1 MEPCRVWLR
10 LDMPDVYLERLRDG
24 FPECAFRRGPEA
36 ALDPAWLAGA
46 EVVYADE
53 PIPDAVLAA
62 MPALRWL
69 HVTWSGAYRF
79 LTPSVLARPVQVTTS
94 RGLHAVT
101 FAEFGLACIFALA
114 KKLPAC
120 FANQQRHGWEAPL
133 TETVAGKTLCVV
145 GLGVVGTELARK
157 AHALGMQVLATKGTP
172 GERPPFVAEL
182 GPPEAL
188 QGFLARADF
197 VVLCLPEAPAFHGY
211 FGEAELRAMR
221 PSAYLINLAPKR
233 CVDEALLV
241 RALKE
246 RWIAGAAVDALPREP
261 LPPESELWDL
271 PNALVTP
278 RVAQAIEPP
287 WALRLPI
294 LEENLRRFLAGAPL
308 LNAIDKV
315 RGH

>member
-10 LDMPDVYLERLRDG
+10 LDMPDAYLERLRDG
-24 FPECAFRRGPEA
+24 FPKCQFRRGGEA

-46 EVVYADE
+46 QAIYADE

-79 LTPSVLARPVQVTTS
+79 LTPSVMERPVQVTTS
-94 RGLHAVT
+94 RGLHAVS

-120 FANQQRHGWEAPL
+120 FANQQRHGWEAPR
-133 TETVAGKTLCVV
+133 TETVAGKTLFVV
-145 GLGVVGTELARK
+145 GLGVVGAELARK
-157 AHALGMQVLATKGTP
+157 AHALGMQVLATKATP
-172 GERPPFVAEL
+172 IEKPPFVDEL

-188 QGFLARADF
+188 RAYLGRADF
-197 VVLCLPEAPAFHGY
+197 VVLCLPEAPAFHG
-211 FGEAELRAMR
+211 FVGEAELRAM
-221 PSAYLINLAPKR
+221 PPTAYLINLAPKR

-241 RALKE
+241 RALEE

-261 LPPESELWDL
+261 LPPDSALWDL
-271 PNALVTP
+271 PNAIVTP
-278 RVAQAIEPP
+278 RVAQAIDPP
-287 WALRLPI
+287 WTLRLPI
-294 LEENLRRFLAGAPL
+294 FEDNLRRFLAGQPL
-308 LNAIDKV
+308 HNTIDKV

>member
-10 LDMPDVYLERLRDG
+10 LDTPDVYLERLRDG

-69 HVTWSGAYRF
+69 
-79 LTPSVLARPVQVTTS
+79 QVTTS

-133 TETVAGKTLCVV
+133 TETVA
-145 GLGVVGTELARK
+145 
-157 AHALGMQVLATKGTP
+157 
-172 GERPPFVAEL
+172 
-182 GPPEAL
+182 
-188 QGFLARADF
+188 
-197 VVLCLPEAPAFHGY
+197 
-211 FGEAELRAMR
+211 
-221 PSAYLINLAPKR
+221 
-233 CVDEALLV
+233 
-241 RALKE
+241 
-246 RWIAGAAVDALPREP
+246 
-261 LPPESELWDL
+261 
-271 PNALVTP
+271 
-278 RVAQAIEPP
+278 
-287 WALRLPI
+287 
-294 LEENLRRFLAGAPL
+294 
-308 LNAIDKV
+308 
-315 RGH
+315 

>member
-1 MEPCRVWLR
+1 VVTCRVWLR
-10 LDMPDVYLERLRDG
+10 LDLPDAYLDRLRTS
-24 FPECAFRRGPEA
+24 FPACEFRRGTEADVEPE
-36 ALDPAWLAGA
+36 WLTEAQ
-46 EVVYADE
+46 VVYADE
-53 PIPDAVLAA
+53 PIPDSVLTA
-62 MPALRWL
+62 MPALGWL

-79 LTPSVLARPVQVTTS
+79 LTPSVMERPVQVTTS

-120 FANQQRHGWEAPL
+120 FANQSRHGWEAPL
-133 TETVAGKTLCVV
+133 TETVAGKTLFVA
-145 GLGVVGTELARK
+145 GLGVVGTQLARK
-157 AHALGMQVLATKGTP
+157 AHALGMQVIATKATP
-172 GERPPFVAEL
+172 IHPPPFVAEV

-188 QGFLARADF
+188 RPFLARADF
-197 VVLCLPEAPAFHGY
+197 VVLTLPEAPAFHGY
-211 FGEAELRAMR
+211 VGEAELRAMQ
-221 PSAYLINLAPKR
+221 PTAYLINLAPKR

-246 RWIAGAAVDALPREP
+246 GWIAGAALDALPREP
-261 LPPESELWDL
+261 LPPDSELWDL
-271 PNALVTP
+271 PNAIVTP

-294 LEENLRRFLAGAPL
+294 LEDNLRRFLAGEPL
-308 LNAIDKV
+308 LNPIDKI